1 MEEPVQ
7 LPGSLAMMPRLG
19 LGVYQLRG
27 EECFAACLAGVEAGY
42 KHVDTAQL
50 YGNEEEVGRA
60 VGVFLQRE
68 EESDVEVSAGGV
80 TREDLFLTT
89 KVGRWESGGESML
102 ESVLGSVMRVSGE
115 GDGAGKGGGYVD
127 LVLVHRP
134 VARCRDIWSVLG
146 RLVREGRA
154 RAIGVSNFGI
164 EALEEMKGCEGGLP
178 CVNQIEL
185 HPWCQQRDL
194 VAYCQ
199 RNGIVVQAYSPLARG
214 RRWVD
219 PVLKEVVERV
229 RRRVGVRDISR
240 SGRATETNHRND
252 DPQDRETAETT
263 LAGTTA
269 TEVTEV
275 TEITEVTL
283 AQALIRWSL
292 QHGFVPLP
300 KSTGAERIRENGD
313 VFWFRLDGVE
323 MGMLDGLDLGAEGA
337 LFPKNVS

>member
-27 EECFAACLAGVEAGY
+27 EECFVACLAGLEAGY
-42 KHVDTAQL
+42 RHVDTAQL
-50 YGNEEEVGRA
+50 YGNEEEVRRA
-60 VGVFLQRE
+60 VGVFLRRQRD
-68 EESDVEVSAGGV
+68 SDVEISAGGV

-89 KVGRWESGGESML
+89 KVGRWEGGGESMY
-102 ESVLGSVMRVSGE
+102 ESVLGSVMRVAGE
-115 GDGAGKGGGYVD
+115 GEDGGYVD
-127 LVLVHRP
+127 LILIHRP
-134 VARCRDIWSVLG
+134 VARWRDLWSMLG

-164 EALEEMKGCEGGLP
+164 AALEEMKGCEGGLP

-199 RNGIVVQAYSPLARG
+199 LNGIFIQAYSPLARG
-214 RRWVD
+214 RRWAD
-219 PVLKEVVERV
+219 PVLREVVERV
-229 RRRVGVRDISR
+229 
-240 SGRATETNHRND
+240 T
-252 DPQDRETAETT
+252 P
-263 LAGTTA
+263 
-269 TEVTEV
+269 
-275 TEITEVTL
+275 
-283 AQALIRWSL
+283 AQVLIRWSL

-300 KSTGAERIRENGD
+300 KSGGASRIKENED